1 MKIGLITY
9 HSAYNFGSVL
19 QAYATQEIINKY
31 FGNCEIINYRSLEQ
45 KRVYA
50 IFKWEKGING
60 VIKSTIKNLLSL
72 TDYKL
77 RKSRQ
82 NKYENIFL
90 ELFNLSSEVNTYE
103 ELEKMWNQYDL
114 IISGSDQIWN
124 KHSNELENVEWAM
137 MRPYLLHGFN
147 GYKISYASSI
157 TNMSD
162 TEIDKIIEDVR
173 AFNAVSFR
181 EYESYEKLSE
191 QFNLKCTNVLDPTW
205 LIEKDEW
212 IKRLSLTK
220 NNSENY
226 LLYYALNKRSEISQA
241 LSDIKEYAKGKNL
254 KIKMI
259 MPLNFMGNVEGVE
272 ILKDIDPI
280 DFMNLIYNA
289 STIVTDSYHGT
300 ILSVN
305 MEKNIYSICKG
316 YPSDFRK
323 VDILNRIG
331 LNNRVISNTKE
342 LLEHDFLSIDY
353 DNVNKSL
360 DLLRKKSIDY
370 LKESVK
376 NINDNRNM

>member
-1 MKIGLITY
+1 M
-9 HSAYNFGSVL
+9 
-19 QAYATQEIINKY
+19 
-31 FGNCEIINYRSLEQ
+31 
-45 KRVYA
+45 
-50 IFKWEKGING
+50 
-60 VIKSTIKNLLSL
+60 
-72 TDYKL
+72 
-77 RKSRQ
+77 
-82 NKYENIFL
+82 
-90 ELFNLSSEVNTYE
+90 
-103 ELEKMWNQYDL
+103 
-114 IISGSDQIWN
+114 
-124 KHSNELENVEWAM
+124 
-137 MRPYLLHGFN
+137 
-147 GYKISYASSI
+147 
-157 TNMSD
+157 
-162 TEIDKIIEDVR
+162 
-173 AFNAVSFR
+173 
-181 EYESYEKLSE
+181 
-191 QFNLKCTNVLDPTW
+191 
-205 LIEKDEW
+205 
-212 IKRLSLTK
+212 
-220 NNSENY
+220 
-226 LLYYALNKRSEISQA
+226 YYALNKRSEISQA

-360 DLLRKKSIDY
+360 DLLRKKKY
-370 LKESVK
+370 
-376 NINDNRNM
+376 